1 MNSKQLDEKIIKE
14 HFNPFKINEFTNY
27 LKISFTNESIGEYE
41 RALQLLIY
49 ALKNEEYKKY
59 ISNDEFI
66 SNMLDYFNAIILS
79 EDSIFQVRKIEVIL
93 CYIDYTFPNQ
103 SEKCS
108 KELEKMC
115 SEFYNYDMLTQLT
128 FLETLE
134 NDINNEKILELTK
147 PGQNLLNQNVMELQ
161 QQSLRKLLFTFSKFY
176 ARDLL
181 NFDIKLLK
189 NTLAI
194 SFQYYND
201 YPLPEFICPVIL
213 NVFHNFKIYPFLM
226 DSANNSQFDF
236 LENINE
242 IITENYI
249 NPEPK
254 VKIQVLEIFA
264 KIFKINENDK
274 YKDMQIQYNNTL
286 IKKIILKY
294 KGSIVKDEK
303 DGMEKFSEIIYNDFK
318 KRDIPD
324 YEYPFLECILSI
336 LNNDNFVKCLLSNF
350 DFVLYL
356 LERRDRSK
364 EICQKK
370 YDIIQEIVKNEN
382 IMNQMSNEFSSKFI
396 DYIAKGPF
404 GNNYTYN
411 NF

>member
-1 MNSKQLDEKIIKE
+1 MSAKQLNDNIIKD
-14 HFNPFKINEFTNY
+14 HFNPFNINEFTNF
-27 LKISFTNESIGEYE
+27 LKISFTNESIGKYE
-41 RALQLLIY
+41 TALQLLIY
-49 ALKNEEYKKY
+49 VLKNEEYKKY
-59 ISNDEFI
+59 VSNDEFI
-66 SNMLDYFNAIILS
+66 TNMLDYFNSIILK
-79 EDSIFQVRKIEVIL
+79 EDSIFQVRKMEVLL

-108 KELEKMC
+108 NELEKMC
-115 SEFYNYDMLTQLT
+115 SQFHNYDMLTQLT

-134 NDINNEKILELTK
+134 NDINNEKILELIK
-147 PGQNLLNQNVMELQ
+147 PGKNLLNQEVMELT

-201 YPLPEFICPVIL
+201 NPLTEFICPVLL
-213 NVFHNFKIYPFLM
+213 NIFHNFKIYPFLM

-242 IITENYI
+242 IIAENYA

-254 VKIQVLEIFA
+254 IKIQILEIFA
-264 KIFKINENDK
+264 KIFKINENEK
-274 YKDMQIQYNNTL
+274 YKDMQIQYNNCL

-294 KGSIVKDEK
+294 KGNLIKDEE
-303 DGMEKFSEIIYNDFK
+303 DGMNQFSEIIYNDFK

-336 LNNDNFVKCLLSNF
+336 LNDEKFIKCLLSNF

-356 LERRDRSK
+356 LERRDRPK

-370 YDIIQEIVKNEN
+370 FDVIQEIVKNEN
-382 IMNQMSNEFSSKFI
+382 IMKLMSNEFSSKFI
-396 DYIAKGPF
+396 EYIQKGPF